1 VLGEYAELSRLQ
13 LETEAHDARAAPE
26 SQTKD
31 GYMDKRSRNTNNLQA
46 NWRMRYFRLS
56 GAELTYFRHD
66 AEHYAKPSRNPFS
79 DKKHKQKG
87 SLRLMK
93 GLTVTPLNYA
103 GKFSIRPHCVK
114 VGDGED
120 AFILDACTPEMQRQ
134 WIEALTAN
142 IKRLE
147 IDQVW
152 ILFPRKSVHRM
163 TVGEFLRYCLLYH
176 GKKKAGACHPSAVQ
190 HKFGIDSRRYL
201 YAVLMNCALTRDWR
215 TLEALVQPD
224 GAKALG
230 VFASS
235 GPTSTSSSATVPTS
249 YSSWTSSGPSSTSST
264 SSASSAA
271 STNANLA
278 PIDVGS
284 SIGYGAVLDVAVQ
297 RNAPDTLVA
306 TLETLHRKHDAKRA
320 GVWTCFRD
328 ADDSKSLEIPIS
340 VPESVRVDTN
350 WD

>member
-1 VLGEYAELSRLQ
+1 VTLNSGVSVSNSSVSLSFVSGGSYKGSNGSVLLASGASGSSNASGRAIAGGLLSVRGGSVL
-13 LETEAHDARAAPE
+13 LLSDSGGIASLDSDAR
-26 SQTKD
+26 TVD
-31 GYMDKRSRNTNNLQA
+31 GAVGTLSLYDGVASSA
-46 NWRMRYFRLS
+46 S
-56 GAELTYFRHD
+56 GAAVGGD
-66 AEHYAKPSRNPFS
+66 AALIGGANDGCGNPF
-79 DKKHKQKG
+79 
-87 SLRLMK
+87 
-93 GLTVTPLNYA
+93 
-103 GKFSIRPHCVK
+103 
-114 VGDGED
+114 ED
-120 AFILDACTPEMQRQ
+120 
-134 WIEALTAN
+134 
-142 IKRLE
+142 E
-147 IDQVW
+147 IDRSPS
-152 ILFPRKSVHRM
+152 IHLK
-163 TVGEFLRYCLLYH
+163 YCSR
-176 GKKKAGACHPSAVQ
+176 ATSTAV
-190 HKFGIDSRRYL
+190 ITDST
-201 YAVLMNCALTRDWR
+201 CITRDR
-215 TLEALVQPD
+215 RMLEALVQPD

-249 YSSWTSSGPSSTSST
+249 YSSWTSSGPSSTSSN